1 MTTALLAN
9 LDKMMTAAHLLP
21 EGVAVTFADG
31 CAGVIPFSALSDVT
45 DPAAITGLSLPNPYE
60 LYLAADDGEHPEIP
74 WDFARHYCDASY
86 RQRVEAQVL
95 LAGQTLG
102 GRIRQL
108 RKAAGLTQLAL
119 ARAAGIG
126 RVTLV
131 RLERGEQTAKFKTLS
146 AIAQAVGRP
155 TINLF
160 LEPESYEEAQGVF
173 DRLGAEPIPPLL
185 QQIELEAW
193 TLNAER
199 HRQEFS
205 ALDQG
210 LDAIFGALRKVAIG
224 FDAVGSNPEAV
235 EALDLVEEGMNLASR
250 IFKVLR
256 CAKFLSELGYYEQA
270 LALQRIGLEHLI
282 VLYDLPECK
291 ETRQALRNQQSIRIS
306 KQMLE
311 RVQKNNPSFPFK
323 EAWKNNYRI
332 LSKIIHASGTG
343 MQQLPPPEGQLGYY
357 LSFASYYDSGR
368 QKQSLGMLRDH
379 LLLLMRVMEGMA
391 NLVNVEL
398 DIEESHRMLLTSRPW
413 HATVA

>member
-1 MTTALLAN
+1 MDTIELKNA
-9 LDKMMTAAHLLP
+9 DQMMTSASLMP
-21 EGVAVTFADG
+21 DGIQVRFADG
-31 CAGVIPFSALSDVT
+31 CYGTIPFEALKDVKG
-45 DPAAITGLSLPNPYE
+45 PESIIGLELPNPFE
-60 LYLAADDGEHPEIP
+60 LFLVGIEGRYPEIP

-86 RQRVEAQVL
+86 RERIESQAWLGR
-95 LAGQTLG
+95 QTLG
-102 GRIRQL
+102 SRIRQV
-108 RKAAGLTQLAL
+108 RKASGLTQQAL

-131 RLERGEQTAKFKTLS
+131 RLEKGEQRAKFKTLS
-146 AIAQAVGRP
+146 AIAQAVGMP
-155 TINLF
+155 TIDLF
-160 LEPESYEEAQGVF
+160 LEPDSYEEAQGVF
-173 DRLGAEPIPPLL
+173 DRLGAEPITPLL

-193 TLNAER
+193 SLNAER

-205 ALDQG
+205 ALDKG

-224 FDAVGSNPEAV
+224 FDAVGSNREAEEV
-235 EALDLVEEGMNLASR
+235 LDLVEEGMNLASR

-291 ETRQALRNQQSIRIS
+291 ETRQALKNQQSIRIS
-306 KQMLE
+306 KEMLE
-311 RVQKNNPSFPFK
+311 RFQERNPSFPFK

-343 MQQLPPPEGQLGYY
+343 MQQLPPPEGQVGYH
-357 LSFASYYDSGR
+357 LVFASYYDSGR
-368 QKQSLGMLRDH
+368 QKQNLRMLRDH
-379 LLLLMRVMEGMA
+379 LLLLLRVMEGMA

-398 DIEESHRMLLTSRPW
+398 DIEESHRLLLTSRP
-413 HATVA
+413 